1 MRALFDV
8 DVLLALFDSS
18 HLQHARALD
27 WWSKSMSFGW
37 ATSPLTVNG
46 YLRIVSQN
54 SYPNPVPLSDAIAVL
69 KRQIAEGGHEFWPD
83 SIALV
88 DTEKFDHSHVLGPR
102 QLTDVYLLAIA
113 VKHGGRL
120 VTFDRG
126 VSLNAVRGA
135 CAKHLS
141 IFGS

>member
-1 MRALFDV
+1 MRALFDIN
-8 DVLLALFDSS
+8 VLLALFDGS

-37 ATSPLTVNG
+37 ATSPLTENG
-46 YLRIVSQN
+46 YLRIVSQH

-83 SIALV
+83 SISIV
-88 DTEKFDHSHVLGPR
+88 DIETFDHSHVLGPR
-102 QLTDVYLLAIA
+102 QLTDIYLLALA
-113 VKHGGRL
+113 VKNGGRF

-126 VSLNAVRGA
+126 ISLKAVRGA
-135 CAKHLS
+135 SAKHLDVV
-141 IFGS
+141 GS